1 MHHAFFWAQLMANLG
16 LSPWL
21 VSPVSPVG
29 VLCTLHHG
37 WPAGAHIP
45 HWEERGEMGVWWKYG
60 NHAPCSHVEISEL
73 ITFSRRWSGQCC
85 VGSSSRIPAQ
95 LTPGTWHHGI
105 MAWRDMG
112 GHRGMVW
119 RARGTWG
126 SIKPIGYTI
135 IYFVHYSMCFTCSV

>member
-1 MHHAFFWAQLMANLG
+1 
-16 LSPWL
+16 
-21 VSPVSPVG
+21 
-29 VLCTLHHG
+29 
-37 WPAGAHIP
+37 
-45 HWEERGEMGVWWKYG
+45 MGVWWKYG

-135 IYFVHYSMCFTCSV
+135 IYFVR

>member
-105 MAWRDMG
+105 MAWRGMG
-112 GHRGMVW
+112 GHTGMAWGVRGDMGQYKAH
-119 RARGTWG
+119 R
-126 SIKPIGYTI
+126 
-135 IYFVHYSMCFTCSV
+135 VHNNIFCSMPADIV